1 MGAKTRDLGVA
12 APRHLRIAAAL
23 CACLAAAALLAAP
36 AGATGGQS
44 GFFGVG
50 GWSYPTAAQSASL
63 GSAGVRLFRGAVGWG
78 VIQPSADPHSR
89 NWSDPDRL
97 AREAAADGYNIL
109 FDLNGCAVWAC
120 GAIDAAPSSGVALAE
135 YESFVRAAAARYA
148 PGSAFWKGQRRIPAI
163 TWQIWNEVNGGV
175 FWPDPTPAAYAAFFT
190 AIAASIRSV
199 DRHASVLMSGL
210 DALPTLSSGIPLGR
224 FLSGLYEQPG
234 FAAAT
239 SGVAVQ
245 AYAPTPR
252 AALAVLDEAREV
264 MLRHRDGA
272 KPMWVT
278 EMGWATGGP
287 PYPFT
292 VSPAR
297 QARFLTTTWREMLAC
312 RTRWN
317 LRHVLWFSLEDA
329 NPALFG
335 QPDGWSFHDGLLNL
349 DGTPKLAYSN
359 FLALVGRATSASGAG
374 RCTLPGGRSL
384 ERR

>member
-1 MGAKTRDLGVA
+1 VRATTCDPGAGV
-12 APRHLRIAAAL
+12 RRRRRLRGAL
-23 CACLAAAALLAAP
+23 CACLAAATLCAAGAGAAGAP
-36 AGATGGQS
+36 A

-50 GWSYPTAAQSASL
+50 GWSYPSPAQSASL
-63 GSAGVRLFRGAVGWG
+63 GAAGVRLVRGALGWG
-78 VIQPSADPHSR
+78 VVQPSADPGSR

-97 AREAAADGYNIL
+97 ARQAAADGYNVI
-109 FDLNGCAVWAC
+109 FNLNGCAVWAC
-120 GAIDAAPSSGVALAE
+120 GAVDVAPSSGAALEE

-148 PGSAFWKGQRRIPAI
+148 PGSPFWKGQRRVPTI

-175 FWPDPTPAAYAAFFT
+175 FWPDPTPAAYAAFFV
-190 AIAASIRSV
+190 AVAATIRSV
-199 DRHASVLMSGL
+199 VPHASVVMSGL
-210 DALPTLSSGIPLGR
+210 DALPSVSSGMRLGP
-224 FLSGLYEQPG
+224 FLAGLYEQPG

-239 SGVAVQ
+239 SAIAVE
-245 AYAPTPR
+245 AYAPTPS
-252 AALAVLDEAREV
+252 AALEVLDRARRV
-264 MLRHRDGA
+264 MLAHRGGA

-292 VSPAR
+292 VSLAT
-297 QARFLTTTWREMLAC
+297 QARYLVATWRAMLSC
-312 RTRWN
+312 RARWN

-329 NPALFG
+329 SPATFG

-349 DGTPKLAYSN
+349 DGTPKHAYSR

-374 RCTLPGGRSL
+374 RCMLRGGTSL